1 MAVVNGSTYLGLA
14 RAEDMA
20 RADRETWATA
30 TVDQIM
36 RTDVPV
42 ATTMWVVSRHPG
54 HGAAGVDRWAVCD
67 GERYVGVI
75 GAEDIVQLDEILRE
89 STAGPWPPGE

>member
-1 MAVVNGSTYLGLA
+1 MVSEA
-14 RAEDMA
+14 
-20 RADRETWATA
+20 
-30 TVDQIM
+30 I
-36 RTDVPV
+36 RT
-42 ATTMWVVSRHPG
+42 ME
-54 HGAAGVDRWAVCD
+54 AAGVDRWAVCD